1 MSCRQKS
8 ALAYLSLKSIS
19 KLQQRCSS
27 RLSFYLNALFFV
39 LCLCLLR
46 LENKPF
52 VRWRKSPERYFPKV
66 DFYHLKPADPLRLII
81 QALFLCCLR
90 FDKNKR
96 QSLNDRLLTLG
107 LRLGHT
113 FHAQLHAIFLALKG
127 LCLDL
132 ADFIASLSD
141 AGAASGSGSAGKG
154 PSKLRLLSGFG
165 IALVLLL
172 ILWCITQPLTLFY
185 QLIFVGLMLELALL
199 LSRMHNNFTLL
210 CLMVISLIIS
220 SRYMFWR
227 AGYTLNFITMGGF
240 VCSITLFLA
249 ECYTFLVMVLG
260 YFQLALPLDRKPVP
274 IELAPEDYPSV
285 DVMIPTYD
293 EPLDVVKPTVYG
305 ALNLDWPK
313 DKLHVYILDDGT
325 RSEFR
330 DFAAQAGCGY
340 IVRQEHKHAKAGNIN
355 HALTKTTGEYV
366 AIFDCDHVPVHAFLQ
381 LTVGVMIKDPRT
393 ALVQTP
399 HHFYSQNPF
408 ERNLDIPRIPQED
421 SLFHDL
427 IQKGN
432 DLWNATMFCGSCAV
446 IRRAALDEIGGIAV
460 NTVTEDAHT
469 SLKLAR
475 RGWNAAAIAMPLAA
489 GLSTETLS
497 AHISQR
503 IRWARGMIQ
512 IFRIENPLFGRGL
525 TLGQRLCYLNA
536 MMHFLHGIPRIIFIL
551 APLPYLLFGTYVIYA
566 QAAAILSYVIP
577 HMLHSTLTNMER
589 QKGYRMPF
597 WSGIYETVLS
607 WYITLPTLIALI
619 NPRFGK
625 FNVTAKGGRIEADF
639 FDWAVS
645 KPYML
650 LIFLNLL
657 GFSYGLY
664 QLCFDPAAEIFSLL
678 LNLGWLSYNLVI
690 LGGSIAALHETRQ
703 VRRFPRVR
711 LNLPLLLETTPH
723 RFLSVRLADFSQ
735 GGIGLVFDEGLYPKL
750 AAAFKPGARV
760 RFYLPYNQEY
770 YGFNAELI
778 TLERSHAGLKLQ
790 LTSIEEEKRFNYCT
804 ISRSDLW
811 SHVTEVENG
820 LLPNF
825 YTVLKSAVSG
835 YKEAIKAS
843 PGSIRLFFA
852 FYACVFELLFSF
864 VPQRPLPLK
873 INEVAAHV

>member
-1 MSCRQKS
+1 MSKKS
-8 ALAYLSLKSIS
+8 VLTYFTLESVGR
-19 KLQQRCSS
+19 LQLNCTGMV
-27 RLSFYLNALFFV
+27 SFYINALFFAVV
-39 LCLCLLR
+39 LCFLR

-52 VRWRKSPERYFPKV
+52 ARWRKSPERYFPKV
-66 DFYHLKPADPLRLII
+66 DFYHLKPADPLRLTI
-81 QALFLCCLR
+81 QALFLLAAR
-90 FDKNKR
+90 FEKKQGR
-96 QSLNDRLLTLG
+96 SFNDRVFTLCSKIW
-107 LRLGHT
+107 RI
-113 FHAQLHAIFLALKG
+113 FHAQLHLIFLFIKDVCLQFAEVIARKGETGALRSG
-127 LCLDL
+127 
-132 ADFIASLSD
+132 ALSE
-141 AGAASGSGSAGKG
+141 GAYR
-154 PSKLRLLSGFG
+154 LRLVIGFCLA
-165 IALVLLL
+165 ALLFVL
-172 ILWCITQPLTLFY
+172 IVWCVTQPLTLTY
-185 QLIFVGLMLELALL
+185 QLIFVVLMFELALL
-199 LSRMHNNFTLL
+199 LSRIHNNFTLL

-227 AGYTLNFITMGGF
+227 TGYTLNFITMGGF

-249 ECYTFLVMVLG
+249 ECYTFLVMILG
-260 YFQLALPLDRKPVP
+260 YFQTALPLERKPVP
-274 IELAPEDYPSV
+274 IELDPEDYPSV
-285 DVMIPTYD
+285 DVMIPCCN
-293 EPLDVVKPTVYG
+293 EPLEVVKPTVFG

-325 RSEFR
+325 RAEFR

-340 IVRQEHKHAKAGNIN
+340 IVRQKHSHAKAGNIN
-355 HALTKTTGEYV
+355 HAMTKTSGEYV

-381 LTVGVMIKDPRT
+381 MTVGVMIKDPRT

-399 HHFYSQNPF
+399 HHFYSENPF
-408 ERNLDIPRIPQED
+408 ERNMDIPRIPHED
-421 SLFHDL
+421 SLFHDF

-446 IRRAALDEIGGIAV
+446 IRRSALDEIGGIAV
-460 NTVTEDAHT
+460 DTVTEDAHT

-475 RGWNAAAIAMPLAA
+475 QGWNAATIAMPLAA

-512 IFRIENPLFGRGL
+512 IFRIENPLFGKGL

-577 HMLHSTLTNMER
+577 HMLHSALTNMER
-589 QKGYRMPF
+589 QKDYRMPF

-607 WYITLPTLIALI
+607 WYIALPTTIALI
-619 NPRFGK
+619 NPKFGK
-625 FNVTAKGGRIEADF
+625 FNVTAKGGRIEQDF

-657 GFSYGLY
+657 GLTCGFY
-664 QLCFDPAAEIFSLL
+664 QLFFDPKAEIFSLV
-678 LNLGWLSYNLVI
+678 LNLGWLGYNLLI

-703 VRRFPRVR
+703 VRRYPRIA
-711 LNLPLLLETTPH
+711 LNLPMLIETAPH
-723 RFLSVRLADFSQ
+723 RYLSVRLVNFSQ
-735 GGIGLVFDEGLYPKL
+735 GGLGLTFERALYQRL
-750 AAAFKPGARV
+750 SDSFKPGDTL

-770 YGFNAELI
+770 FGFNAEVM
-778 TLERSHAGLKLQ
+778 TLGRDHAGLKLK
-790 LTSIEEEKRFNYCT
+790 LSSMDEEKRFNYCT

-811 SHVTEVENG
+811 ASTHEVENG

-825 YTVLKSAVSG
+825 YTVLKSAVNG

-843 PGSIRLFFA
+843 PRFVRLFFA
-852 FYACVFELLFSF
+852 FYAYIFELLFSF
-864 VPQRPLPLK
+864 VPQRPLPIK
-873 INEVAAHV
+873 INEVTHHV